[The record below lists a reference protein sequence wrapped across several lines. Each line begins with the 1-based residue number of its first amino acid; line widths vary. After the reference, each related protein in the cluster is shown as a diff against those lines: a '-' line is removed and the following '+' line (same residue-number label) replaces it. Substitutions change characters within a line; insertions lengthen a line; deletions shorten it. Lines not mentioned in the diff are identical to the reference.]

1 MWENFVFLVIF
12 DTCDFVYDGQFLCW
26 HLLVTSEVKVIIFK
40 VFKKQ
45 LQSKDTMDIW
55 QARIRVWGESS
66 LFPPIGIQEA
76 GSQLPLDLAIIGK
89 G

>member
-1 MWENFVFLVIF
+1 
-12 DTCDFVYDGQFLCW
+12 
-26 HLLVTSEVKVIIFK
+26 
-40 VFKKQ
+40 
-45 LQSKDTMDIW
+45 MDIG
-55 QARIRVWGESS
+55 QARIRGWGESS